1 LTTHARART
10 LVSGVAMGD
19 LRRRLTRTGNAI
31 GVWLHRVA
39 RGRLDSGGRAQ
50 VLMVTSPG
58 RRTGLPRSTMVRFLE
73 HDGGYLVWGTGSG
86 SPTDPDWFRNL
97 RRAEEARIEIGTRGL
112 VVRPDVLA
120 GSERDR
126 IWREVVL
133 ARAPEVA
140 KYERRAGRT
149 IPVALLRPLGTGEP
163 R

>member
-1 LTTHARART
+1 
-10 LVSGVAMGD
+10 MGD

-112 VVRPDVLA
+112 AVRPEVLV

-126 IWREVVL
+126 IWRDVVL
-133 ARAPEVA
+133 AHAPGVA